1 MSKGIK
7 VSHQLIVNTIQD
19 LGWGILYCCNENLVV
34 YYCSEVVKKYCEN
47 QIFKSLPFTPKI
59 LEE

>member
-1 MSKGIK
+1 ME
-7 VSHQLIVNTIQD
+7 TIQD
-19 LGWGILYCCNENLVV
+19 LGWGIFYGCNENLVV
-34 YYCSEVVKKYCEN
+34 YYCSETVKKYCEN